1 MIATN
6 QRNEIVIQTNSTGYI
21 TLRCTYFNTLLG
33 CGGTAELNVFVKP
46 TANLIGAVT
55 TCINTPES
63 YQFTSNGNTINT
75 INWIITGPNNFSEIG
90 TETPFNFTFTQ
101 PGCYTVTVD
110 DVNYC
115 GGLNNTI
122 TVESTPISPTEII
135 GSPFICPGIPVTY
148 SCNVPENTIAHWEVQ
163 NGTLVG
169 SSIGSS
175 IIADFNP
182 TATTPY
188 LVKVWFEKEGCMST
202 VFTKTVA
209 REIPVLTFSQADNSV
224 CGSSVQTYAINPVNV
239 DNYIWSISP
248 AGAGSIQSGQ
258 NSNSITVLWN
268 QEPIN
273 AIVKVEVRKCGA
285 NYTKTYAVNV
295 INHPDV
301 IADLPSTACLGQ
313 NYTANFTVIGGASFA
328 NATWDFGDGTPPVV
342 TYFPTITATHL
353 YTEPIT
359 TSTTFTVSVTVTGLG
374 GCIMPA
380 VMTQA
385 VVVSP
390 TPIIELTPKKDLNYC
405 DLFNTYQDYTYT
417 VNIQNGFG
425 FTNTIQW
432 YQNGVAIATTPTIT
446 VEDPGTTPDTYYAVV
461 TNSLNCSATTES
473 FIVYNDCPVNGF
485 CIAPY
490 PIGASQVIACQKI
503 KVTPT
508 VIMGSPT
515 NVFWTNTDLPNA
527 TISQNDQTAFIAENV
542 KPGEYSITLN
552 ASYNDNGAI
561 CTKSQNI
568 PVIVPYKAG
577 IKYTVEC
584 TGGNMYTVTLL
595 DHSVYYPNTPIEHFA
610 FTYDG
615 GINWYPGTTVNGI
628 PQLSIPLPP
637 GNYSVGVK
645 IWNSTYPACEKMETL
660 NLPAYPIATFTNNP
674 SICQRDALQFIAD
687 DQTQGL
693 QYSWTFL
700 EENGDESHN
709 LQQNPVKAFATS
721 GINNFVSL
729 TVKNRLGC
737 TATHTVGVEV
747 KPNNMAGKLKV
758 NPISACEGSSVEVY
772 YESLPSATQ
781 IPNKLYWYHNQ
792 YTAEPIAVTEQP
804 DLSYTVN
811 QPGIYFAYA
820 ENTEE
825 CMEYGKIEVASVK
838 FVPGPEAP
846 LVTGPIMS
854 CLSENIHLE
863 VPNDAALQY
872 VWTLNGQP
880 YQWNGDP
887 TIDFFPTAEGTY
899 IFEVLAQVQA
909 ANGQWC
915 NGATTTHTVIVI
927 AEPIV
932 PQLELQII
940 SCTPYI
946 VKVTVQNP
954 QAGASYYW
962 SNGDTGVTATI
973 THDGPLQVRA
983 EINGCSVTEQ
993 LDLPVDLES
1002 LAWIFPRGCVASCFE
1017 KGKGYIIGPL
1027 GDFEKWI
1034 WLQNGNEMEGSNA
1047 TVYPFYNVVPVNNYE
1062 LFLETPYCKT
1072 TWGTLNMEQLKCD
1085 ACKLEYTFNRINC
1098 VTINNVPVYEIEV
1111 YFDNATGMPVTTNL
1125 FAPGGEGY
1133 FITSTFTLPN
1143 GGSNQTLYFYPQNG
1157 FTGGSIIINVTGTT
1171 EKGPCFLEREEKL
1184 PNCFGRSMQP
1194 DKTTDTLPKQNV
1206 VFVAPNPAKTST
1218 TVNYQLVNSGDVSIA
1233 LFDATGR
1240 TIWHTQ
1246 EKNHKGAV
1254 VIDCE
1259 KLAAGYYMVVVTQ
1272 NQEVVHQSK
1281 LIIQ

>member
-6 QRNEIVIQTNSTGYI
+6 QRNEIVIQTNSAGYI

-101 PGCYTVTVD
+101 PGSYTVTVD

-122 TVESTPISPTEII
+122 TVESTPITPTEII

-188 LVKVWFEKEGCMST
+188 LVNVWFEKAGCMST

-273 AIVKVEVRKCGA
+273 AIVNVEVRKCGA
-285 NYTKTYAVNV
+285 TYSQTSNV
-295 INHPDV
+295 V
-301 IADLPSTACLGQ
+301 IMSHGEVTASIPNTACLSNDFNVDFDVLGIG
-313 NYTANFTVIGGASFA
+313 TFTSAI
-328 NATWDFGDGTPPVV
+328 WDFGDGTPPVSVSYPNTSV
-342 TYFPTITATHL
+342 THEYE
-353 YTEPIT
+353 EPIT
-359 TSTTFTVSVTVTGLG
+359 TSTTFNVTLTVFNAG
-374 GCIMPA
+374 GCTMP
-380 VMTQA
+380 VVISQA

-390 TPIIELTPKKDLNYC
+390 TPIIQLSPVSDLNYC
-405 DLFNTYQDYTYT
+405 NPNNIAEDFTYT

-425 FTNTIQW
+425 YTNNIQW

-473 FIVYNDCPVNGF
+473 FIVSKDCSNGGS
-485 CIAPY
+485 CNS
-490 PIGASQVIACQKI
+490 PIPLGESQVIDCQTI

-508 VIMGSPT
+508 VIGGSPID
-515 NVFWTNTDLPNA
+515 VYWTNTDLPGA
-527 TISQNDQTAFIAENV
+527 TILQNNSTAFIAENV

-552 ASYNDNGAI
+552 ANYDVNGVI
-561 CTKSQNI
+561 CHKDKNI
-568 PVIVPYKAG
+568 QVVVPYKAG

-584 TGGNMYTVTLL
+584 TGGNLYTVTLL

-615 GINWYPGTTVNGI
+615 GINWYPGTTVSGI
-628 PQLSIPLPP
+628 PQLSIPLQP

-674 SICQRDALQFIAD
+674 SICQRDALQFIPD
-687 DQTQGL
+687 DQTPGL

-700 EENGDESHN
+700 DGGSPSYN
-709 LQQNPVKAFATS
+709 LQQKPVKAFSST
-721 GINNFVSL
+721 INNFVTL

-737 TATHTVGVEV
+737 TATHTVGVTV
-747 KPNNMAGKLKV
+747 KPNNMAGSLIV
-758 NPISACEGSSVEVY
+758 NPISACEGSSVEINY
-772 YESLPSATQ
+772 QAITSQ
-781 IPNKLYWYHNQ
+781 IPSTLYWYHNQ
-792 YTAEPIAVTEQP
+792 YTATPIAVTQQP
-804 DLSYTVN
+804 NLSLTVN
-811 QPGIYFAYA
+811 QPGQYFAYG
-820 ENTEE
+820 ENEFG

-846 LVTGPIMS
+846 LVTGPIVS
-854 CLSENIHLE
+854 CLAENIHLE
-863 VPNDAALQY
+863 VSDDASLQY
-872 VWTLNGQP
+872 VWSLNGQP

-887 TIDFFPTAEGTY
+887 TIDFSPTAEGTY
-899 IFEVLAQVQA
+899 TFEVLAQVQA

-915 NGATTTHTVIVI
+915 NGATTTHTVVVV

-932 PQLELQII
+932 PQLELQVI

-954 QAGASYYW
+954 QTGANYYW
-962 SNGDTGVTATI
+962 SNGDTGTTATI

-1157 FTGGSIIINVTGTT
+1157 FTGGSIIINVTGIT

-1240 TIWHTQ
+1240 TIWHNQ